1 MLTFERLPQETA
13 REHALRTI
21 KENIIRLEL
30 PPGSRVGEIELAD
43 KLGLTRMPVREAL
56 MELSRIKV
64 VDIQPQRKGVV
75 ALIDLKL
82 VEDAQ
87 FTRRVLECSVVELA
101 CSMATEKHMQG
112 LEANIKYQQ
121 FSLENQMP
129 DRLMEACDS
138 FHSDLFAITEKNLS
152 YDLMKAMSIHFDRVR
167 SLSSYNID
175 GRQVVQDHIRIVE
188 AVCRRDPAEAHKL
201 MDEHLHHVQLDI
213 DIVQNTYPHYFKH

>member
-75 ALIDLKL
+75 ALIDLTL
-82 VEDAQ
+82 VEDVQ
-87 FTRRVLECSVVELA
+87 FTRRVLECSVAELA
-101 CSMATEKHMQG
+101 CSMATEEHLQG
-112 LEANIKYQQ
+112 LEENVKYQQ

-129 DRLMEACDS
+129 DRLIEACGS
-138 FHSDLFAITEKNLS
+138 FHA
-152 YDLMKAMSIHFDRVR
+152 
-167 SLSSYNID
+167 
-175 GRQVVQDHIRIVE
+175 
-188 AVCRRDPAEAHKL
+188 
-201 MDEHLHHVQLDI
+201 
-213 DIVQNTYPHYFKH
+213 